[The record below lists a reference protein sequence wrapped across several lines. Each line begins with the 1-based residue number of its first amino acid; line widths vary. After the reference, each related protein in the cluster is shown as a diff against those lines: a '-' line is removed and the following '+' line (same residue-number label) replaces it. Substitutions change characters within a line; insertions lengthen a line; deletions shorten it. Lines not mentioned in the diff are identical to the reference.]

1 NSEDTNRNAAEN
13 TAYDDKN
20 INFIDVDD
28 RVSDNARGKDPK
40 VKFTLHGAP
49 KTFTSA
55 YITNNLKDKIYNN
68 GFRLSNNENIVN
80 YLKSADEY
88 ALLLTII
95 ATTTTSKVLR
105 DNIINSVDSDISTDG
120 SSSAGKIEMNSQHG
134 LTNMS
139 NLSTNPR

>member
-1 NSEDTNRNAAEN
+1 M
-13 TAYDDKN
+13 
-20 INFIDVDD
+20 
-28 RVSDNARGKDPK
+28 
-40 VKFTLHGAP
+40 
-49 KTFTSA
+49 
-55 YITNNLKDKIYNN
+55 
-68 GFRLSNNENIVN
+68 N